1 MNESKTHNCIE
12 IPRNNKV
19 LAFTWAAHDWSND
32 AIHQNHERA
41 HVLGTLARDTH
52 VHTYIERLGDVVVV
66 ADVGERT
73 TEELAGGRWVRRRL
87 ALALLEETQ
96 RRLLRLQ
103 RFLLLIF
110 VCKKSIKTKR

>member
-1 MNESKTHNCIE
+1 MTGPMTRSIRTTNAHTC
-12 IPRNNKV
+12 
-19 LAFTWAAHDWSND
+19 LAC
-32 AIHQNHERA
+32 
-41 HVLGTLARDTH
+41 TLARDTH

-73 TEELAGGRWVRRRL
+73 TEELAGGGWVRRRL

>member
-12 IPRNNKV
+12 ITRNNKV
-19 LAFTWAAHDWSND
+19 LAFTWAAYDWSND

-41 HVLGTLARDTH
+41 HVLTTLTRDT
-52 VHTYIERLGDVVVV
+52 HTYIERLGDVVVV
-66 ADVGERT
+66 ANVGERT

-87 ALALLEETQ
+87 ALALFEETQ
-96 RRLLRLQ
+96 RRLFRLQ

>member
-1 MNESKTHNCIE
+1 MNQKLTTVLKSLE
-12 IPRNNKV
+12 IIRYWHSRGQH
-19 LAFTWAAHDWSND
+19 TDWSND